1 MPYRAPGTCR
11 IPGCPRL
18 SHGGGLCDEHKV
30 QRQRQLAE
38 GRHYSDLQRPTAT
51 ERGYGFNWRKL
62 RNAFIRDH
70 PYCADPFG
78 IHKGALVDAT
88 DVHHIISKKEGGS
101 NADSNLQSLCHSC
114 HSRHTD
120 LEDGGGWRRRW

>member
-1 MPYRAPGTCR
+1 MPNRPPGTCR
-11 IPGCPRL
+11 VPNCPRL
-18 SHGGGLCDEHKV
+18 SHGGGLCDEHKMY
-30 QRQRQLAE
+30 RQRQLAE

-78 IHKGALVDAT
+78 VHGAPVQAT

-101 NADSNLQSLCHSC
+101 NDVSNLQSLCHSC
-114 HSRHTD
+114 HSRQTD
-120 LEDGGGWRRRW
+120 LEDGGGWRRR